1 MSLRYRG
8 YSLIYVHKSVL
19 SAVLA
24 SGIICCVPEQG
35 WAVDCINDPSAPWLE
50 TSNDPPAEDERAII
64 KLIHRY
70 NWALD
75 GKNSGRLT
83 DLFAPSI
90 VYELCNAA
98 SEQLAQKN
106 GESQLQSY
114 LDDYF
119 GVFVG
124 KGTQPRHIASNTLLH
139 AVNANTVQGK
149 TTVVVTLQHSDI
161 ETPVL
166 DYTGVL
172 RSEFE
177 KSANVWRF
185 SKMTLIVDGP
195 QLTLRAR

>member
-1 MSLRYRG
+1 MSSRFGRSSVISFYK
-8 YSLIYVHKSVL
+8 SLL
-19 SAVLA
+19 SATLA
-24 SGIICCVPEQG
+24 GGIALCVAEQA
-35 WAVDCINDPSAPWLE
+35 WAVNCVNSVIEPWLE

-75 GKNSGRLT
+75 GQVSGRLT
-83 DLFAPSI
+83 DLFSPSI
-90 VYELCNAA
+90 FYELCNAA
-98 SEQLAQKN
+98 NEQLTQKN

-119 GVFVG
+119 GVFLS
-124 KGTQPRHIASNTLLH
+124 KGTQPRHLAGNTLLH

-185 SKMTLIVDGP
+185 SKMILIIDGP